1 MVHDGVCFVSTP
13 IYCLFFSVMAFQLK
27 VIQFDSTRNKMVCS
41 SMDSIMDPG
50 DGIHTEVLPGVQDG
64 YSLAFSD
71 FLSSDIPCYPSM
83 QSDLHA
89 GIGANDSEVRTG
101 GCLVLLR
108 IFFYL
113 QAISEVPGNNYC
125 FFLEYH
131 IHVYDFP
138 FFQGIAVMD
147 DPIYGSLSDIG
158 KLTIFFCSLKIYY
171 V

>member
-89 GIGANDSEVRTG
+89 GIGVNDSEVRREASWYFY
-101 GCLVLLR
+101 VV
-108 IFFYL
+108 FSYL

-125 FFLEYH
+125 VSC
-131 IHVYDFP
+131 INN
-138 FFQGIAVMD
+138 I
-147 DPIYGSLSDIG
+147 
-158 KLTIFFCSLKIYY
+158 
-171 V
+171 